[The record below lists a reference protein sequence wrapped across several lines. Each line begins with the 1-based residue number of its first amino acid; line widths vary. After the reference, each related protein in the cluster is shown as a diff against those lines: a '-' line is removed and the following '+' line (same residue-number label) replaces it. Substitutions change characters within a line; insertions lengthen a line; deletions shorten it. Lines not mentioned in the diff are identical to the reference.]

1 MEKIYVVHYIIDTY
15 GETTNYRTVS
25 MSEVIDRYEMLTE
38 RITKAMLSNSIENP
52 HELITYSFRMLG
64 DLRDGHYQR
73 KELVEV
79 NLDALKE
86 DLTGFPWENWDWVK
100 AFQPVVDVAG
110 YSIVELEKELQSFGP
125 SMHKSNDYVAPCYRI
140 YESGRMDY
148 RKSEFTDNTKKQQ
161 QPPPQPEAK
170 TWFGNFKD
178 NYLVPIGDTLA
189 ENVPTILAV
198 TTTIAAVA
206 VMMHTSS
213 ESVHVVEEATRKNE
227 ELLRHIEETI
237 EDAVE
242 LPQIVKVELGD
253 DIEVVATGHRTW

>member
-1 MEKIYVVHYIIDTY
+1 MEKIYTVHYVIDTY
-15 GETTNYRTVS
+15 GETANYRTVN
-25 MSEVIDRYEMLTE
+25 MAEVIDRYEMLTE
-38 RITKAMLSNSIENP
+38 RIKGALLSNHVENP
-52 HELITYSFRMLG
+52 EQLITYSFRMLG
-64 DLRDGHYQR
+64 DQRGDRYLR
-73 KELVEV
+73 KELVDV

-86 DLTGFPWENWDWVK
+86 DLTGFPWENWPWVQ

-125 SMHKSNDYVAPCYRI
+125 SMSKSSDHVAPCYRI
-140 YESGRMDY
+140 YENGRGDY
-148 RKSEFTDNTKKQQ
+148 RKTPFTDTPKKK
-161 QPPPQPEAK
+161 PEPAPAENDSWYK
-170 TWFGNFKD
+170 RFKD
-178 NYLVPIGDTLA
+178 NYLVPFGDVIV
-189 ENVPTILAV
+189 ENAPTILAV

-206 VMMHTSS
+206 VMMHTSN

>member
-15 GETTNYRTVS
+15 GETANYRTVN
-25 MSEVIDRYEMLTE
+25 MSEVIDRYEMLTD
-38 RITKAMLSNSIENP
+38 RIKKAMLMNGIENP
-52 HELITYSFRMLG
+52 EELITYSFRMLG
-64 DLRDGHYQR
+64 DQRNGQYQR
-73 KELVEV
+73 KELIEV
-79 NLDALKE
+79 NLDVLKE
-86 DLTGFPWENWDWVK
+86 DLIGFPWENWDWVK

-110 YSIVELEKELQSFGP
+110 YSIVEIEKELQSFGP
-125 SMHKSNDYVAPCYRI
+125 SMHKQTDYVTPCYRI
-140 YESGRMDY
+140 YESGRADY

-161 QPPPQPEAK
+161 QPPPAPK
-170 TWFGNFKD
+170 SWYGRFKD
-178 NYLVPIGDTLA
+178 NYLAPLGDALA

-206 VMMHTSS
+206 VMMHTSN

-253 DIEVVATGHRTW
+253 DFEVVATGHRTW